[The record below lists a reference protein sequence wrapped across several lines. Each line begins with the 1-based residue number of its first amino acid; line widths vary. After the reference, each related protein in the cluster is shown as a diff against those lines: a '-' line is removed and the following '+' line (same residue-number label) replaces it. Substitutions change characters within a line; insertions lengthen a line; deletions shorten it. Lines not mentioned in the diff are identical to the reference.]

1 MPKRARPGPA
11 KPALAKLVPRTAA
24 PPSSAAAGVLERAR
38 WPVRKRQE
46 LYAGT
51 WNIGF
56 QFRDLHRIFR
66 GRVQDTL
73 RQHGSS
79 VSHWGYLWALYEEDG
94 LAQNELARRVR
105 LMGPSVVVALNQM
118 ERLSL
123 VRRQRSE
130 TDRRVV
136 HVFLTDKGRDMRK
149 DMMHIAVAGNE
160 AALSHLTNDEIG
172 QLLALLAKVRMGLED
187 HDLPAPSTSAGP

>member
-1 MPKRARPGPA
+1 M
-11 KPALAKLVPRTAA
+11 
-24 PPSSAAAGVLERAR
+24 
-38 WPVRKRQE
+38 RKRQE
-46 LYAGT
+46 LYAGP

-118 ERLSL
+118 ERLDL

-130 TDRRVV
+130 ADRRVV
-136 HVFLTDKGRDMRK
+136 HVFLTEKGRSMRK
-149 DMMHIAVAGNE
+149 DMMHIAIAGNE
-160 AALSHLTNDEIG
+160 AALRHLTNEEVE
-172 QLLALLAKVRMGLED
+172 QLLSLLAKVRTGLEESQD
-187 HDLPAPSTSAGP
+187 EPAASR

>member
-1 MPKRARPGPA
+1 MPKRTRPGP
-11 KPALAKLVPRTAA
+11 KTPLPDLSDTNDRVE
-24 PPSSAAAGVLERAR
+24 AAGTQERVR
-38 WPVRKRQE
+38 WPMRKRQE
-46 LYAGT
+46 LYAGP

-118 ERLSL
+118 ERLDL

-130 TDRRVV
+130 ADRRVV
-136 HVFLTDKGRDMRK
+136 HVFLTEKGRSMRK
-149 DMMHIAVAGNE
+149 DMMHIAIAGNE
-160 AALSHLTNDEIG
+160 AALRHLTNEEVE
-172 QLLALLAKVRMGLED
+172 QLLSLLAKVRTGLEESQD
-187 HDLPAPSTSAGP
+187 EPAASR

>member
-1 MPKRARPGPA
+1 LPKRARPGPDTSE
-11 KPALAKLVPRTAA
+11 PVP
-24 PPSSAAAGVLERAR
+24 PAAAGALERVR
-38 WPVRKRQE
+38 WPARKRQE
-46 LYAGT
+46 LYAGP

-66 GRVQDTL
+66 SRVQDTL

-79 VSHWGYLWALYEEDG
+79 VSHWGYLWALYQEDG

-118 ERLSL
+118 ERLGL
-123 VRRQRSE
+123 VRRQRSQ

-136 HVFLTDKGRDMRK
+136 HVFLAEKGQDMRK
-149 DMMHIAVAGNE
+149 DMTEVAVAGNE
-160 AALSHLTNDEIG
+160 AALRHLTNQEVD
-172 QLLALLAKVRMGLED
+172 LLLTLLAKVRTGLEENQE
-187 HDLPAPSTSAGP
+187 GP